1 MDTIGYHYIV
11 EAAGCNPETLGSPD
25 RMREVLTQSAKVGEM
40 GLRTSYFYKFGAPG
54 PEACGIS
61 AAAGVSGVVIVA
73 ESHISVHTWPER
85 GYAALDVFVCGE
97 VAKPEAAIHFIL
109 EALGSRDAHVTEIK
123 RGIQDEDAYTHAM
136 LTWDE
141 TRGAGGA

>member
-1 MDTIGYHYIV
+1 MDTVGYHYIV
-11 EAAGCNPETLGSPD
+11 EAAGCHSDLLGSPD
-25 RMREVLTQSAKVGEM
+25 RMREILTQSASAGEM
-40 GLRTSYFYKFGAPG
+40 SLRTSFFYKFGNANPNTCG
-54 PEACGIS
+54 PA

-73 ESHISVHTWPER
+73 ESHISVHTWPEK

-97 VAKPEAAIHFIL
+97 ASKPEAAIHFIL
-109 EALGSRDAHVTEIK
+109 TALGSKDAHWTEIK

-141 TRGAGGA
+141 TRAGSGR